1 MDKVKGG
8 VGEKCRENV
17 RDTLSNAIVVRDY
30 SLENAGDYC
39 GNLSQQKVLVRRIR

>member
-1 MDKVKGG
+1 VKGG